1 VAVKSAKGT
10 LTFSVD
16 AGVWLRRAEKAPGI
30 RFLPLDRDVL
40 FQSTRLAGA
49 AHNDPADR
57 MLIATAQLLG
67 IPLVTADRLII
78 DYATAQPG
86 TPLVD
91 ARR

>member
-1 VAVKSAKGT
+1 M
-10 LTFSVD
+10 
-16 AGVWLRRAEKAPGI
+16 
-30 RFLPLDRDVL
+30 L

-49 AHNDPADR
+49 PHNDPADR
-57 MLIATAQLLG
+57 MLMATAQLLG